1 VPSGRRMRV
10 EEGDVGLVRGV
21 NGEELD
27 IILSKSTRRRVG
39 EGAPGRAAANKGAC
53 ARGAGKGV
61 GGPRTVA
68 AASCLLSPRKA
79 TQRRTAYVGGSLVA
93 FGGGCWQRPYL
104 RETCMGRYGEIAAVP
119 EAAISAGGAT
129 ETMCVESGGGGG
141 GERRGTAK
149 QSSRAGAR
157 AQQSS
162 HGTRRQW
169 AISPAGARGP
179 PPPTPPSP
187 PGYRA
192 PDEDRSNQ
200 RRELDRRDVGAI
212 GQSDGLQDLP

>member
-1 VPSGRRMRV
+1 MRV

-27 IILSKSTRRRVG
+27 IILSKSTRRHMG
-39 EGAPGRAAANKGAC
+39 EGAPGHATANKGAC

-61 GGPRTVA
+61 GRPRTVA

-104 RETCMGRYGEIAAVP
+104 CMGRYGGLAAVS

-129 ETMCVESGGGGG
+129 ETMRVESGGGGG
-141 GERRGTAK
+141 GERRGA
-149 QSSRAGAR
+149 QSRAAV
-157 AQQSS
+157 
-162 HGTRRQW
+162 
-169 AISPAGARGP
+169 P
-179 PPPTPPSP
+179 
-187 PGYRA
+187 
-192 PDEDRSNQ
+192 
-200 RRELDRRDVGAI
+200 
-212 GQSDGLQDLP
+212 